1 MKRVLKYN
9 ILNLLILLQIS
20 LIKSKCG
27 FEENFPFKKVKKI
40 SALTEKNITN
50 SLKITFLYSTMDNQK
65 ELLTKISND
74 DINII
79 KQTFSEIKY
88 SFNKILNSTY
98 SYLIPTNIEKI
109 CGEKINILQS
119 NNKENIVNTD
129 LIIYPYL
136 DNEISNFKSG
146 ICAIDKITKKPI
158 IALIGLPINYNYRD
172 KNYFLGEMIHN
183 MIHILGFNLYSMY
196 NYGFKTKNEAKN
208 LLFHSK
214 KITLLAYLLTNS
226 IYLTKKNIPLS
237 FNYTIH
243 YHNDINLTDI
253 MSEDNY
259 KNFIITKVTLNIL
272 VKSGWYINNN
282 LGCNLFF
289 NTINGECLLIGKTCF
304 FEKKYINI
312 IQFFPQ
318 DGFIKCFYNH
328 PNKKVFYI
336 NFNIYQEYLLKSEY
350 NSIMKYKSEYI
361 DYTYEKYLKDYPE
374 LNNIDKQELKLL
386 NPSKYC
392 SINQRTV
399 FFSYPPIT
407 EIKQNLSEYN
417 ITNITLTNKQ
427 KEYFVLSHTYSGEEY
442 DCLHKTLDYNN
453 IYRLNESN
461 QSNFIYN
468 ARLTY
473 LTKIYKYQKMFAFIS
488 HMQITKK
495 DNLYKNYLKLKSKFP
510 DDFNY
515 LPKTYILPRQK
526 KLVYEKFKNYKP
538 TLKNL
543 WLIKPTYG
551 DQGRGIRILKSIKD
565 LKKYRSC
572 IITKYLS
579 KPNLVNGKKYDLR
592 MYVLVSSVNPL
603 IIYVYNDGLVRVAT
617 ENYKLSLKTLNNLFM
632 HLTNTSL
639 NDKSKKFIINNNPD
653 AEIGN
658 TWTLHTL
665 KKKFWRENF
674 NFDKIINEI
683 KDFSIKTILSMLNNE
698 IHYEELTG
706 YFDNN
711 LFGLFGIDV
720 LIDYHL
726 KPWLIEVNAFPS
738 IMSYTKVDSIIK
750 TKFLTDLENILGII
764 PFNHINGK
772 SFDGDYFSKSF
783 VNDKV
788 ERAICEISRVSGGFE
803 RAFPKKSNVDYY
815 KKFFSNVSQENLL
828 LWERLKNMEEEI

>member
-1 MKRVLKYN
+1 
-9 ILNLLILLQIS
+9 
-20 LIKSKCG
+20 
-27 FEENFPFKKVKKI
+27 
-40 SALTEKNITN
+40 
-50 SLKITFLYSTMDNQK
+50 
-65 ELLTKISND
+65 
-74 DINII
+74 
-79 KQTFSEIKY
+79 
-88 SFNKILNSTY
+88 
-98 SYLIPTNIEKI
+98 
-109 CGEKINILQS
+109 
-119 NNKENIVNTD
+119 
-129 LIIYPYL
+129 
-136 DNEISNFKSG
+136 
-146 ICAIDKITKKPI
+146 
-158 IALIGLPINYNYRD
+158 
-172 KNYFLGEMIHN
+172 
-183 MIHILGFNLYSMY
+183 
-196 NYGFKTKNEAKN
+196 
-208 LLFHSK
+208 
-214 KITLLAYLLTNS
+214 
-226 IYLTKKNIPLS
+226 
-237 FNYTIH
+237 
-243 YHNDINLTDI
+243 
-253 MSEDNY
+253 
-259 KNFIITKVTLNIL
+259 
-272 VKSGWYINNN
+272 
-282 LGCNLFF
+282 
-289 NTINGECLLIGKTCF
+289 
-304 FEKKYINI
+304 
-312 IQFFPQ
+312 
-318 DGFIKCFYNH
+318 
-328 PNKKVFYI
+328 
-336 NFNIYQEYLLKSEY
+336 
-350 NSIMKYKSEYI
+350 
-361 DYTYEKYLKDYPE
+361 
-374 LNNIDKQELKLL
+374 
-386 NPSKYC
+386 
-392 SINQRTV
+392 
-399 FFSYPPIT
+399 
-407 EIKQNLSEYN
+407 
-417 ITNITLTNKQ
+417 
-427 KEYFVLSHTYSGEEY
+427 
-442 DCLHKTLDYNN
+442 
-453 IYRLNESN
+453 
-461 QSNFIYN
+461 
-468 ARLTY
+468 
-473 LTKIYKYQKMFAFIS
+473 MFAFIS

-543 WLIKPTYG
+543 WLIKPSYS

-565 LKKYRSC
+565 LKKYHSC

-592 MYVLVSSVNPL
+592 MYILVSSINPL
-603 IIYVYNDGLVRVAT
+603 IIYLYNDGLVRVAT